1 MNPVTKNKIW
11 LGLSAFSTL
20 YFAAFLALLFLIRP
34 FWSDTNSFLTW
45 ALGIEFN
52 WVIIVIIMSS
62 ALMLFHFSS
71 FSKTMKNRGNE
82 EKTLKLA
89 TRITIP
95 LTLIIWIGMTTLL
108 LSELGREQSIILI
121 NFLNNLPEIIAGL
134 YLLLVILLLPRFSF
148 WQNQKIRKTVLAATV
163 LLVLIIA
170 SKPGS
175 IKITAGPYLQIP
187 SENSIT
193 VMWTTNHQAI
203 SWVEYGDD
211 FEYKA
216 YPQHDGLIDMNE
228 KIQKVELTGLESGKE
243 YPYRVVSKEIK
254 KFFPYSVLFGKTVVS
269 EDFKFRTLNR
279 RAENISFLVINDLH
293 ERHEYWGDIAEE
305 LKTDPVDFV
314 VLNGDY
320 FNDLNGERQL
330 INSLIKPVSKHF
342 ASETP
347 FIFIRGNHET
357 RGILARSLRDYIAL
371 PEDKYYF
378 SFAHGPVAMLAIDS
392 GEDKEDHHKEYSG
405 MVAFDEYRKEET
417 LWLKETVQRKEWQ
430 DASWRIAF
438 SHIPLNQ
445 FALDEEEGEYK
456 AENLGYQNTWT
467 SILSD
472 GNLDL
477 MLSGHTHRWKIHEPN
492 DEVSFSL
499 IIGGGHIEGTENFVV
514 VRVDA
519 DAASLKVDLR
529 DQHGKSFQEF
539 LVEK

>member
-1 MNPVTKNKIW
+1 MNLETKNKIW
-11 LGLSAFSTL
+11 LGLSAFATI
-20 YFAAFLALLFLIRP
+20 YFAAFLALIFLIRP

-52 WVIIVIIMSS
+52 WVIIVIILSS
-62 ALMLFHFSS
+62 TLILFHFSS
-71 FSKTMKNRGNE
+71 FNKTIKNRGKE
-82 EKTLKLA
+82 ENTLNLA
-89 TRITIP
+89 TRISIP
-95 LTLIIWIGMTTLL
+95 LTLIIWIGMTILL

-121 NFLNNLPEIIAGL
+121 NSLNSLPGIMTAL
-134 YLLLVILLLPRFSF
+134 YLLLVILLLPRFSY
-148 WQNQKIRKTVLAATV
+148 WQNKKVRITVLAATA
-163 LLVLIIA
+163 LLALIIA

-175 IKITAGPYLQIP
+175 IKITAGPYLQAP
-187 SENSIT
+187 SEDSIT
-193 VMWTTNHQAI
+193 VMWTTNRQAI
-203 SWVEYGDD
+203 SWVEYGEN

-216 YPQHDGLIDMNE
+216 YPQHDGLVDMKE
-228 KIQKVELTGLESGKE
+228 KVQKVELTGLAAGKQ

-254 KFFPYSVLFGKTVVS
+254 KFFPYSVSFGKTAES
-269 EDFKFRTLNR
+269 EDYSFSTLDSK
-279 RAENISFLVINDLH
+279 AENISFLVINDLH
-293 ERHEYWGDIAEE
+293 ERHEYWADIAEE

-330 INSLIKPVSKHF
+330 INSLIKPVTKYF
-342 ASETP
+342 ASEIP
-347 FIFIRGNHET
+347 FILIRGNHET

-392 GEDKEDHHKEYSG
+392 GEDKEDDHKEYSG

-417 LWLKETVQRKEWQ
+417 RWLKETVQRQEWQ

-456 AENLGYQNTWT
+456 AEILGYQNTWT
-467 SILSD
+467 AMLGD

-477 MLSGHTHRWKIHEPN
+477 MLSGHTHRWKIHESS
-492 DEVSFSL
+492 DEVSFPL
-499 IIGGGHIEGTENFVV
+499 IIGGGLIEGTEDFVV
-514 VRVDA
+514 IRVDA

-529 DQHGKSFQEF
+529 NQHGKSFYEYKT
-539 LVEK
+539 ER